1 MKNIIIA
8 VILLCVSFSCST
20 PSVKQTHFDKIALS
34 GFLSLSNDTT
44 FVSIFDYFPEIVA
57 ADSVTFSCVDNVFD
71 DEKDDVLPAAV
82 FYPDSGVVCIVSFN
96 IVPRIS
102 IMNVWEKGE
111 KGSIVVIN
119 KKISDDWN
127 NAPVLVTSDFNDGV
141 FSVRCVRSNVENFVV
156 LWQNTVLDSNFYV
169 LGDSSIDIKIPG
181 NANRRQ
187 RSCIRI
193 ISSNRHGISNDLFV
207 PLTYGQVI
215 SKPHQLNRADKQ
227 GMIMYFLMI
236 DRFNNGCKEN
246 DVPVNDTMV
255 LSKANYYGGDLQG
268 VINKIKGSFFDS
280 LGVNTIW
287 LSPVSQ
293 NPYDAWGLFP
303 NPQTKFS
310 GYHGYWP
317 LYNTQVDFR
326 FGDNTVFKNLIN
338 HAHKRKMNVILDYV
352 ANHVHISSPTYRQH
366 PDWVTPDT
374 TPDGRPNFE
383 LWDEFRLTTWF
394 DRHIPTLDLERPE
407 VTDAMTDTALYWM
420 DNYSLDGYRH
430 DATKHIPEIYWRTLV
445 KKMKQR
451 YPNRSIYQIGETYGS
466 PDLIDRYV
474 KTGMLDAQFDFNLYD
489 AIIWTLAD
497 NWSNS
502 ASMERIVNV
511 LGESLRTYGYHNL
524 MGIISGNQD
533 RPRFISLA
541 GGSLKP
547 NEDSKVAGWTREID
561 AGDSVYS
568 HSRLKMLHAFM
579 MTLPG
584 IPCIYYGDEYGMP
597 GANDPDNRRMMQFC
611 NYTPMQQDV
620 LNSIRSLISLRK
632 SNLALIYGDLV
643 PLFVDRDVIVYERVY
658 MGKYVITALNK
669 GINPRNIS
677 VKEVLSGKEIAIDIQ
692 ADSYSIIKN

>member
-1 MKNIIIA
+1 
-8 VILLCVSFSCST
+8 
-20 PSVKQTHFDKIALS
+20 
-34 GFLSLSNDTT
+34 
-44 FVSIFDYFPEIVA
+44 
-57 ADSVTFSCVDNVFD
+57 
-71 DEKDDVLPAAV
+71 
-82 FYPDSGVVCIVSFN
+82 
-96 IVPRIS
+96 
-102 IMNVWEKGE
+102 
-111 KGSIVVIN
+111 
-119 KKISDDWN
+119 
-127 NAPVLVTSDFNDGV
+127 VLVTSGFNDGT
-141 FSVRCVRSNVENFVV
+141 FSVRCVRGGVENFVV
-156 LWQNTVLDSNFYV
+156 LWQNTVLDNNFYV
-169 LGDSSIDIKIPG
+169 LNDSSINIRIPD
-181 NANRRQ
+181 NANSRQ
-187 RSCIRI
+187 RSYIRI
-193 ISSNRHGISNDLFV
+193 ISSNKHGISNDLFI
-207 PLTYGQVI
+207 PLTYGHVI
-215 SKPHQLNRADKQ
+215 SKQSQLNRTDKQ

-236 DRFNNGCKEN
+236 DRFYNGCEAN
-246 DVPVNDTMV
+246 DIPVNDTMI

-268 VINKIKGSFFDS
+268 VINKIENNFFDS

-326 FGDNTVFKNLIN
+326 FGNNDVFKNLISD
-338 HAHKRKMNVILDYV
+338 AHSHKMNVILDYV
-352 ANHVHISSPTYRQH
+352 ANHVHISSPTYQQH

-451 YPNRSIYQIGETYGS
+451 YPNRRVYQIGETYGS
-466 PDLIDRYV
+466 PELIDKYI

-511 LGESLRTYGYHNL
+511 LDESLRTYGYHNL

-533 RPRFISLA
+533 RPRFVSLA

-547 NEDSKVAGWTREID
+547 DEDSKVAGWTRKID
-561 AGDSVYS
+561 VGDSVYS
-568 HSRLKMLHAFM
+568 YSRLKMLHAFI

-584 IPCIYYGDEYGMP
+584 IPCIYYGDEYGIP
-597 GANDPDNRRMMQFC
+597 GANDPDNRRMMQFDD
-611 NYTPMQQDV
+611 YSPMQQDV
-620 LNSIRSLISLRK
+620 LNNIKSLISLRK
-632 SNLALIYGDLV
+632 SNMALIYGDLV

-658 MGKYVITALNK
+658 MGKYFITAFNK
-669 GINPRNIS
+669 GVNQRNIS
-677 VKEVLSGKEIAIDIQ
+677 VKEVLSGKEIAIDVQ
-692 ADSYSIIKN
+692 ADGYSIMMN